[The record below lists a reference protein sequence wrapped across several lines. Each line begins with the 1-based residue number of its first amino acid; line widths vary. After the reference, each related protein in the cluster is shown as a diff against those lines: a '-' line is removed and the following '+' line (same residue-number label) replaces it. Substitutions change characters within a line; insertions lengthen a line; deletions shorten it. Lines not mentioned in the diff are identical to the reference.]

1 MFVLCFFSDIH
12 CMRTT
17 NTKTFTSFLR
27 LPQNFLSPPVL
38 ENVGSESIDPT
49 QCLITRTNVDGIFA
63 LDLSQVSWACPVQC
77 SPAKSVLLI
86 HYEISTLMRGSCHIQ
101 GVEIGVK
108 YHSRA
113 LKSRSKLKATTG
125 LRATLRN
132 FLLHKI

>member
-1 MFVLCFFSDIH
+1 MS
-12 CMRTT
+12 TT

-77 SPAKSVLLI
+77 SPAKSVYHIVASASPSRFEAHIGLFILFMKGI
-86 HYEISTLMRGSCHIQ
+86 SNHYVL
-101 GVEIGVK
+101 
-108 YHSRA
+108 
-113 LKSRSKLKATTG
+113 
-125 LRATLRN
+125 
-132 FLLHKI
+132 

>member
-1 MFVLCFFSDIH
+1 MPDGASLERFGEKNLVFFKLKIVQTRIDFNGVFFLFFSDIH

-63 LDLSQVSWACPVQC
+63 LDLSQVSWSCPV
-77 SPAKSVLLI
+77 
-86 HYEISTLMRGSCHIQ
+86 
-101 GVEIGVK
+101 
-108 YHSRA
+108 
-113 LKSRSKLKATTG
+113 
-125 LRATLRN
+125 
-132 FLLHKI
+132 